1 MDVVCLDIEVNV
13 RFIFNN
19 YLGLQ
24 VVMNAIMKAM
34 VPLFHVAA
42 LVVFVIIIYATIGL
56 ELFNGV
62 MHRACYHNVTSN

>member
-1 MDVVCLDIEVNV
+1 MSLCIEDYDEL
-13 RFIFNN
+13 IFNN
-19 YLGLQ
+19 YSGLQ

-62 MHRACYHNVTSN
+62 MHRACYHNVTSK